1 MSRNSLESQSATQIP
16 VRRKNHRIKHTRTSM
31 QAYSID
37 AICLHYSG
45 RAGLNK
51 SVWYGHYRAQVLSW
65 QVLDM
70 FSLLEYCNILH
81 IKICNKR
88 YQPKTDVLSAEI
100 WQRKCHVIICNQR
113 WHLKNCC
120 LIFKK
125 MTTHT
130 THQNLLSKITPQK
143 LLSYPGWGLSF
154 QTWWQIFATTF
165 F

>member
-1 MSRNSLESQSATQIP
+1 M
-16 VRRKNHRIKHTRTSM
+16 
-31 QAYSID
+31 YD
-37 AICLHYSG
+37 
-45 RAGLNK
+45 
-51 SVWYGHYRAQVLSW
+51 
-65 QVLDM
+65 

-143 LLSYPGWGLSF
+143 LLSYLLKDDTTYITSSSTIKDDTPKIAVLSAER
-154 QTWWQIFATTF
+154 WQCIYHVIICNQRWHPQNCCLICRKITAHMSRLHL
-165 F
+165 